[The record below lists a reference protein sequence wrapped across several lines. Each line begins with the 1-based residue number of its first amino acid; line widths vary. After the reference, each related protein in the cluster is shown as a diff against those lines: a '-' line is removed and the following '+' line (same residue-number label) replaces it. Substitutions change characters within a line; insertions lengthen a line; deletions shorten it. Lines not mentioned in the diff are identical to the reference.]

1 MTELPI
7 RFNFKHDKDMIG
19 LALIH
24 PILLFVFADLNLYC
38 MERGLPLVVTR
49 MIDEKID
56 GVSVSDTHEEG
67 RAIDVSIKGWSTDE
81 IDEVIYRFNNK
92 YNEAYGAYSYSDGKP
107 RLIVDP
113 RHGTAPHL
121 HLQIR
126 RFR

>member
-1 MTELPI
+1 VDLPI

-24 PILLFVFADLNLYC
+24 PVLLFVFADLNLYC
-38 MERGLPLVVTR
+38 MERSLPLVITR
-49 MIDEKID
+49 IIDEKID

-67 RAIDVSIKGWSTDE
+67 RALDISIRGWATDE
-81 IDEVIYRFNNK
+81 VDEVVYRFNKK
-92 YNEAYGAYSYSDGKP
+92 YSEAYGAYSYSDGKA

-113 RHGTAPHL
+113 RHGTFPHL

-126 RFR
+126 RFK